1 MSGCGDPGVPV
12 TTDTLILA
20 ALLSVPPGSTVVD
33 LGCGGGGAIEAASR
47 RNPGCR
53 WIGID
58 IRPRAL
64 AEMMRSPRAIAGN
77 STLNAV
83 CCRVEDV
90 PMAFPGGAAEAVI
103 CNPPFTAAGRGR
115 VSPYPSRSL
124 SRTGS
129 DLLVLNFI
137 RAAAHLLVPGGRF
150 LLVGRP
156 SMLPVMMLGCS
167 TWGLGP
173 EMLQPVGRKGGPAAH
188 VILICAMGSSAG
200 LILRPQ
206 RSADEVISGDGT
218 GDVQSE

>member
-1 MSGCGDPGVPV
+1 M
-12 TTDTLILA
+12 
-20 ALLSVPPGSTVVD
+20 
-33 LGCGGGGAIEAASR
+33 EAASE

-64 AEMMRSPRAIAGN
+64 AEMMRSLRASGG
-77 STLNAV
+77 SSSLNAV

-90 PMAFPGGAAEAVI
+90 PMAFPGEAAEAVI
-103 CNPPFTAAGRGR
+103 CNPPFTVAGR
-115 VSPYPSRSL
+115 VSPYPSRSV

-137 RAAAHLLVPGGRF
+137 RAAAHLLVPGGSF

-167 TWGLGP
+167 TWDLGP
-173 EMLQPVGRKGGPAAH
+173 EMLQPVGGKDGPAAH
-188 VILICAMGSSAG
+188 VVLRCGKGSSAE
-200 LILRPQ
+200 LVIRPQ
-206 RSADEVISGDGT
+206 RSADEMISGDGT
-218 GDVQSE
+218 GDGQSE